1 METVECRNKSEMP
14 CALMDCITEAVSS
27 TFASIYGREPLE
39 KDGSS
44 GASDGDSV
52 LGIISLV
59 GGLQCSIVL
68 GLPRE
73 TAKAVTAKFAGFEID
88 YDGPDMGDVVGELAN
103 VVAGDAAGRL
113 ESHGIKADLSLPTV
127 ARGSDV
133 EMIQQDKTMS
143 RLVHYECT
151 DGGFWVRISA
161 EARPTARN

>member
-1 METVECRNKSEMP
+1 MDTIECRQEKQMP
-14 CALMDCITEAVSS
+14 CALIDCITEAVSS
-27 TFASIYGREPLE
+27 TFASIYGREPLKSE
-39 KDGSS
+39 NGTAEMVGDG
-44 GASDGDSV
+44 V

-113 ESHGIKADLSLPTV
+113 ESRGIMANLSLPTV

-133 EMIQQDKTMS
+133 EMIQQDDTTS
-143 RLVHYECT
+143 RLVHFECT
-151 DGGFWVRISA
+151 GGSFWVKISA
-161 EARPTARN
+161 DTLPGAKN

>member
-1 METVECRNKSEMP
+1 METLECRPSADVP
-14 CALMDCITEAVSS
+14 CALIDCITAAVSS
-27 TFASIYGREPLE
+27 TFASIYGDEPRKKE
-39 KDGSS
+39 DGAAEVV
-44 GASDGDSV
+44 GDGV

-113 ESHGIKADLSLPTV
+113 ESRGIKADLSLPTV
-127 ARGSDV
+127 ARGNDV
-133 EMIQQDKTMS
+133 EMIQQDGMLS
-143 RLVHYECT
+143 RLVHFECT
-151 DGGFWVRISA
+151 DGSFWVKISA
-161 EARPTARN
+161 EADRRARN